1 MGTTVLPAIAGL
13 FAGIAVF
20 FLAYAIL
27 APIVEKRRSGPAGP
41 VDEKDRV
48 GKYVKPMLDEFMPQ
62 MPALPIGKTRLD
74 KLDELIRKSGNPW
87 RLNSEELVGI
97 MLALG
102 TAGAI
107 VGSMVALIGTL
118 PISPWL
124 VILICAGGA
133 GFYPLS
139 VYRSARAKRT
149 ADITRNLPEA
159 LDLLTVSLAA
169 GETFQPAIISVV
181 KQLPDSLL
189 REEFKKVALGIQ
201 SGVPLEKTLTDFA
214 QLTDSEEADQFAKA
228 IIQSQ
233 KLGSDVTETLSQQ
246 ASFTRN
252 AKETRLEEKIARL
265 NTTLFIPLSLTMLPA
280 FLIIFVA
287 PIFAGLAT
295 GTAG

>member
-1 MGTTVLPAIAGL
+1 METSILPVIAAL
-13 FAGIAVF
+13 FAAIAVF

-27 APIVEKRRSGPAGP
+27 APIVEKRRSSDAGP
-41 VDEKDRV
+41 VDDKDRV
-48 GKYVKPMLDEFMPQ
+48 GKYVKPMLNEFMPQ
-62 MPALPIGKTRLD
+62 MPSLSLGEKRSK
-74 KLDELIRKSGNPW
+74 KLEELIKKSGNPW

-107 VGSMVALIGTL
+107 IGSMVALIGTL
-118 PISPWL
+118 PISPLL

-139 VYRSARAKRT
+139 VYRSARQKRT

-159 LDLLTVSLAA
+159 LDLLTVSLTA
-169 GETFQPAIISVV
+169 GETFQPALISVV

-189 REEFKKVALGIQ
+189 REEFKKIAMGIQ
-201 SGVPLEKTLTDFA
+201 SGIPLEKTLTDFA
-214 QLTDSEEADQFAKA
+214 NVTDSEEADSFAKA

-246 ASFTRN
+246 AAFTRN

-280 FLIIFVA
+280 FLIIFIA

-295 GTAG
+295 GTSG

>member
-1 MGTTVLPAIAGL
+1 METSVLPAIAAL
-13 FAGIAVF
+13 FAGITVF
-20 FLAYAIL
+20 FIAYAIY
-27 APIVEKRRSGPAGP
+27 APIVEKRRTPNTGP
-41 VDEKDRV
+41 VNENDRV

-62 MPALPIGKTRLD
+62 MPSIPLNESRSKKI
-74 KLDELIRKSGNPW
+74 DELIYKSGNPW
-87 RLNSEELVGI
+87 RLNSQEFLSI
-97 MLALG
+97 MIALG

-107 VGSMVALIGTL
+107 IGSMAALMGKM

-124 VILICAGGA
+124 VIIICAGGA
-133 GFYPLS
+133 AFYPLS
-139 VYRSARAKRT
+139 VYRSARQKRT

-189 REEFKKVALGIQ
+189 REEFKKIALGIQ

-214 QLTDSEEADQFAKA
+214 QLTDSEEADAFAKA

-287 PIFAGLAT
+287 PIFAGLAL

>member
-1 MGTTVLPAIAGL
+1 METSILPAIAAL
-13 FAGIAVF
+13 FGAVAVF

-27 APIVEKRRSGPAGP
+27 APIVEKRRSSDAGP

-48 GKYVKPMLDEFMPQ
+48 GKYVKPMLNEFMPQ
-62 MPALPIGKTRLD
+62 MPAL
-74 KLDELIRKSGNPW
+74 KLGENRTKKIDELIKKSGNPW

-107 VGSMVALIGTL
+107 IGSMVALIGTL
-118 PISPWL
+118 PISPLL
-124 VILICAGGA
+124 VIIICAGGA

-139 VYRSARAKRT
+139 VYRSARQKRT

-159 LDLLTVSLAA
+159 LDLLTVSLTA
-169 GETFQPAIISVV
+169 GETFQPALISVV

-189 REEFKKVALGIQ
+189 REEFKKIALGIQ

-214 QLTDSEEADQFAKA
+214 NVTDSEEADSFAKA

-280 FLIIFVA
+280 FLIIFIA

>member
-1 MGTTVLPAIAGL
+1 
-13 FAGIAVF
+13 
-20 FLAYAIL
+20 
-27 APIVEKRRSGPAGP
+27 
-41 VDEKDRV
+41 
-48 GKYVKPMLDEFMPQ
+48 MLDEFMPQ
-62 MPALPIGKTRLD
+62 LPEISLGETRNK
-74 KLDELIRKSGNPW
+74 KLEELIKKSGNPW
-87 RLNSEELVGI
+87 RLNSQELVSI

-107 VGSMVALIGTL
+107 IGSMVALIGTL
-118 PISPWL
+118 PISPLL
-124 VILICAGGA
+124 VIVICAGGA

-149 ADITRNLPEA
+149 SDITKHLPEA

-169 GETFQPAIISVV
+169 GETFQPALISVV

-189 REEFKKVALGIQ
+189 REEFKKIALGIQ

-246 ASFTRN
+246 AAFTRD

-265 NTTLFIPLSLTMLPA
+265 NTTLFIPLSITMLPA

-287 PIFAGLAT
+287 PIFAGLAM

>member
-1 MGTTVLPAIAGL
+1 METSTLPAVAAL
-13 FAGIAVF
+13 FAGLAVF
-20 FLAYAIL
+20 FIAYAIY
-27 APIVEKRRSGPAGP
+27 APVVEKRRSGKEGP
-41 VDEKDRV
+41 VDENDRV

-62 MPALPIGKTRLD
+62 LPNIPLGETRME
-74 KLDELIRKSGNPW
+74 KLDELIYKAGNPW
-87 RLNSEELVGI
+87 RLNREELIGI
-97 MLALG
+97 MLAFG

-107 VGSMVALIGTL
+107 IGSMVALMGNL
-118 PISPWL
+118 PVSPWL
-124 VILICAGGA
+124 VILILALGA

-139 VYRSARAKRT
+139 VYRSARQKRSN
-149 ADITRNLPEA
+149 DITRNLPEA

-169 GETFQPAIISVV
+169 GETFQPALISVV

-189 REEFKKVALGIQ
+189 REEFKKIALGIQ

-214 QLTDSEEADQFAKA
+214 RVTDSEEADSFAKA

-246 ASFTRN
+246 ASFTRS

-265 NTTLFIPLSLTMLPA
+265 NTTLFIPLSITMLPA
-280 FLIIFVA
+280 FLIIFIA

>member
-1 MGTTVLPAIAGL
+1 METSVLPAIAAL

-27 APIVEKRRSGPAGP
+27 APVVEKRRSGPAGP
-41 VDEKDRV
+41 TDENDRV
-48 GKYVKPMLDEFMPQ
+48 GKYVKPMLDEFLPQ
-62 MPALPIGKTRLD
+62 MPEIPLGKERLA
-74 KLDELIRKSGNPW
+74 KIDELIKKSGNPW
-87 RLNSEELVGI
+87 RLNSEELIGI

-107 VGSMVALIGTL
+107 IGSMVALIGTL

-139 VYRSARAKRT
+139 IYRSARQKRT
-149 ADITRNLPEA
+149 ADITKNLPEA

-189 REEFKKVALGIQ
+189 REEFKKIALGIQ

-214 QLTDSEEADQFAKA
+214 SLTDSEEADAFAKS

-246 ASFTRN
+246 AAFTRN

-295 GTAG
+295 GTS